1 MHPPRELTQFGAGRI
16 DLRADVHERLTTVRE
31 QLRHASEPPLGTIA
45 ELALQPDAL
54 FV

>member
-1 MHPPRELTQFGAGRI
+1 MHPPRELTQFGAGPINLGAHVR
-16 DLRADVHERLTTVRE
+16 ERLTTVRQ

-45 ELALQPDAL
+45 ELALEPDAL